1 MATEQTSTKKT
12 AAEVEQERLQQTMN
26 VIAKRA
32 SFYRANPH
40 RFAKD
45 CLEINLRLFQ
55 QILLMYWFRCTHVI
69 FLASR
74 GLGKTYMLAV
84 FCVIKCILYPG
95 INIVIASKTR
105 KQANEV
111 INKVLTILA
120 PKSAFLRG
128 EIDWKETTDAI
139 NAAKIVFKNNSRMVV
154 VTANE
159 NARSARCNILIVDE
173 FRMVDEKS
181 IVATVLRRFMTD
193 PRHPGYIDKPEYKHM
208 KEPNQ
213 ELYAS
218 SCYYEEHESFMKS
231 RSYVTNMVDGNPFF
245 ICGLPYQLAIKEDLL
260 MRSQI
265 EEEKSEAG
273 FSETTWLM
281 EMDCLWLGTGSGG
294 LYNFRDIG
302 KNRVLP
308 YPWLPVAYRN
318 GIKDTK
324 IQIPSKMPREKR
336 IMSVDVALMASTKRN
351 NDATSIFINS
361 MRPAEK
367 GRYLNNIVYTEN
379 IEGIR
384 TDDLAL
390 YCRKLF
396 EEYDCDYLAIDCK
409 GLGLGVLDLL
419 LKEQLDPQTGK
430 MYGALNV
437 CNNDELADRCTDRS
451 APKVIWAIM
460 GSPQFNSDCTII
472 LRDAFIQGSVRLL
485 QGEYDFDD
493 HAGDINGYAKLDP
506 VARGMMRLPHL
517 HTTLLVNELVN
528 LSYEVKGSNVKV
540 KEKPGARKDRYSSLS
555 YNIYVAKEIE
565 RKERRKLQ
573 HGNDFMAGLFDFRK
587 PTLK

>member
-1 MATEQTSTKKT
+1 MAITTKKT
-12 AAEVEQERLQQTMN
+12 TAEIEQERMEFTMN
-26 VIAKRA
+26 VIAERA
-32 SFYRANPH
+32 AFYRANPH

-45 CLEINLRLFQ
+45 CLGINLRLFQ
-55 QILLMYWFRCTHVI
+55 QILLMYWFQSTHVI

-84 FCVIKCILYPG
+84 FCVIKCILFPG
-95 INIVIASKTR
+95 IKIVIASKTL

-120 PKSAFLRG
+120 PNSAFLRS
-128 EIDWKETTDAI
+128 EIDWKETSDSI
-139 NAAKIVFKNNSRMVV
+139 NGAKIVFKNNSRMVV
-154 VTANE
+154 VAANE
-159 NARSARCNILIVDE
+159 NARSQRCNILIVDE
-173 FRMVDEKS
+173 FRMVDEKN

-193 PRHPGYIDKPEYKHM
+193 PRRPGYLDKPEYAHM
-208 KEPNQ
+208 QEPNQ

-218 SCYYEEHESFMKS
+218 SCYYEEHESFLKS
-231 RSYVTNMVDGNPFF
+231 RGYVINMVDGNQFF
-245 ICGLPYQLAIKEDLL
+245 ICGLPYQLAIKENLL

-294 LYNFRDIG
+294 LYNFRDIE
-302 KNRVLP
+302 KNRILP
-308 YPWLPVAYRN
+308 YPWLPLSERGN
-318 GIKDTK
+318 LKDTK
-324 IQIPSKMPREKR
+324 IQIPTKTHREKR

-361 MRPAEK
+361 MRPADK
-367 GRYLNNIVYTEN
+367 GRYMNNIVYTEN

-390 YCRKLF
+390 HCRRLF
-396 EEYDCDYLAIDCK
+396 AEFDCDYLVIDCK
-409 GLGLGVLDLL
+409 GLGLGVLDIL
-419 LKEQLDPQTGK
+419 LKEQLDPHSGK

-437 CNNDELADRCTDRS
+437 CNNDELADRCTDRT

-460 GSPQFNSDCTII
+460 GSSQFNSDCTII

-485 QGEYDFDD
+485 QKEYDFDD
-493 HAGDINGYAKLDP
+493 YCGEISGFTKMD
-506 VARGMMRLPHL
+506 VEARNAIRLPYC
-517 HTTLLVNELVN
+517 HTTLLINELVN

-540 KEKPGARKDRYSSLS
+540 KEKAGARKDRYSSLS

-573 HGNDFMAGLFDFRK
+573 TGNDVMAGLFDFRK

>member
-1 MATEQTSTKKT
+1 METKKT
-12 AAEVEQERLQQTMN
+12 TAEVEQERFQHTMS
-26 VIAKRA
+26 VVAKRA
-32 SFYRANPH
+32 AFYRANPH

-45 CLEINLRLFQ
+45 CLGINLRIFQ
-55 QILLMYWFRCTHVI
+55 QILLMYWFQSTHVI

-84 FCVIKCILYPG
+84 FCVIKCILFPG
-95 INIVIASKTR
+95 TKIVIASKTR
-105 KQANEV
+105 KQANQV
-111 INKVLTILA
+111 IGKVLTILA
-120 PKSAFLRG
+120 PNSAFLRS
-128 EIDWKETTDAI
+128 EIDWKETSDAI
-139 NAAKIVFKNNSRMVV
+139 NGAQVVFKNNSRMVV

-159 NARSARCNILIVDE
+159 NARSERCNILIVDE
-173 FRMVDEKS
+173 FRMVDEKT

-193 PRHPGYIDKPEYKHM
+193 PRRPGYLEKPEYAHLQ
-208 KEPNQ
+208 EPNQ

-218 SCYYEEHESFMKS
+218 SCYYEEHESFIKS
-231 RSYVTNMVDGNPFF
+231 RGYVVNMVENNPFF
-245 ICGLPYQLAIKEDLL
+245 ICGLPYQLAIKENLL

-294 LYNFRDIG
+294 LYNFRDIS
-302 KNRVLP
+302 KNRLLP
-308 YPWLPVAYRN
+308 YPWLPAHCKGAV
-318 GIKDTK
+318 KDSK
-324 IQIPSKMPREKR
+324 VQIPTKSAREKR

-361 MRPAEK
+361 MRPADK
-367 GRYLNNIVYTEN
+367 GRYINNIVYTEN

-396 EEYDCDYLAIDCK
+396 EEFDCDYLAIDCK
-409 GLGLGVLDLL
+409 GLGLGVLDIL
-419 LKEQLDPQTGK
+419 LKEQLDTHTGK

-437 CNNDELADRCTDRS
+437 CNNDELAARCTDRT
-451 APKVIWAIM
+451 APKVIWAIL
-460 GSPQFNSDCTII
+460 GSSQFNSDCTIT

-485 QGEYDFDD
+485 QSEYDFDD
-493 HAGDINGYAKLDP
+493 YAGDISGYSKLD
-506 VARGMMRLPHL
+506 VETRNAIRLPFY
-517 HTTLLVNELVN
+517 HTTLLINELVN
-528 LSYEVKGSNVKV
+528 LTYEVRSNTVKV

-565 RKERRKLQ
+565 RVERRKLQ
-573 HGNDFMAGLFDFRK
+573 NNLGVMADLFDFRK
-587 PTLK
+587 PTLS